1 MAHHKSSG
9 SKGRGGGKSHGSSS
23 SSKKQYI
30 EFQVWYCDHCRQGPY
45 NPEIV
50 VFCTNPGCGHQ
61 YCGNCT
67 VEIVRQRVDH

>member
-30 EFQVWYCDHCRQGPY
+30 EFQVWYCVSDSTIPAHLGSSTTCS
-45 NPEIV
+45 
-50 VFCTNPGCGHQ
+50 
-61 YCGNCT
+61 
-67 VEIVRQRVDH
+67 D